1 MIDIIGMIKK
11 RKDIVENYLFL
22 SLSTIF
28 ILLYPLITYPY
39 LIKVLGQELYGVIL
53 TSQMLAAYASILV
66 NFGTNHAVTRHVSFN
81 RNDQKILSSILCN
94 VISLRFCLFVAVF
107 VLYFAIVLLVPMYRE
122 YWLLFVLMYGFVSQD
137 FLYPRFFFQGIE
149 KMKFT
154 SMIDIIIKLVFIP
167 LIFIMVHNPGDYL
180 WVPIIYTFGFFISG
194 IVSLLLVKNK
204 FCIQFTLPTIDGMK
218 FYLKDSLS
226 LFATDM
232 VCTIK
237 DKFSYFLIG
246 ASVGMSELVIYDL
259 CLKLS
264 AMVSKPFEVLASVMF
279 PRVAQTRSIKQV
291 YLTAVISFTS
301 AFLLCLLIN
310 IFLDDIVAYFL
321 CQNIDLLPIRVFL
334 LSPIILSVSMII
346 ANVMF
351 VGFGYNKYLFYSI
364 VVTTIGYLTALL
376 FFFFTGQLNSIMSFV
391 YIAVFSYTVELIYR
405 FIKAK
410 QISGKLK
417 ATIV

>member
-180 WVPIIYTFGFFISG
+180 WVPIIYTFGF
-194 IVSLLLVKNK
+194 
-204 FCIQFTLPTIDGMK
+204 CIQFTLPTIDGMK

-246 ASVGMSELVIYDL
+246 ASVGMSELVVYDL